1 MINKYL
7 DYKRRKALDEQA
19 RSLWLQAAYEAIYDA
34 DKSVE
39 EVVGRANVLLA
50 HFYETFYRSKS
61 S

>member
-1 MINKYL
+1 MISKYL

-19 RSLWLQAAYEAIYDA
+19 RSLWLQAAYEAIYNTDR
-34 DKSVE
+34 SVE
-39 EVVGRANVLLA
+39 EMVGRANVLLT